1 MSVQTITHRL
11 NDISRMILEAVV
23 RHGEKIVKENVPME
37 DGSMTTLTMAEYIYY
52 NLGADSLQLTYPI
65 YNSILAEAF
74 EKSRSEGFCSMQY
87 FANHPDIEI
96 SRAACGAVQ
105 DHYILSQSLA
115 RELSREELLQHIDR
129 LLLDYRRNIIDQKLS
144 TLLQEIEQ
152 AKDNPEKV
160 QALMGEYKVL
170 NEMIMT
176 ISRGL
181 GNRLR

>member
-1 MSVQTITHRL
+1 
-11 NDISRMILEAVV
+11 MILEAVV

-65 YNSILAEAF
+65 YNNILAEAF

-96 SRAACGAVQ
+96 SRAACDAVQ

-115 RELSREELLQHIDR
+115 RELSSEELLQHIDR